1 MTFFKLPFI
10 SEQWFQADDLE
21 SFLRTYFGSR
31 TAARLNADRLRTVY
45 SMFGPIEVIG
55 LSKDDPSG
63 HHRDPFGTVWEIS
76 NETMDRADSGIPLY
90 EDDDPYVDIGE
101 GPE

>member
-1 MTFFKLPFI
+1 MSFFKLPFI

-21 SFLRTYFGSR
+21 AFLRTFYGSR
-31 TAARLNADRLRTVY
+31 TAAKLNADRLRTIY

-55 LSKDDPSG
+55 LSREDESG
-63 HHRDPFGTVWEIS
+63 HHRDPFGTVWQIS
-76 NETMDRADSGIPLY
+76 DETMDRADSGVPLY
-90 EDDDPYVDIGE
+90 DDDDPYVNIGE